1 MCLVFLFALRNLDRF
16 VNHLHLQVGCQKQP
30 GKCLPLQFL
39 LGFGD
44 RTRVREGGRERREGR
59 ELGNNLRNKKKMM
72 RILNCWKREKNI
84 SRRKRLIMSDGTI
97 EATMKTE
104 SKGV

>member
-1 MCLVFLFALRNLDRF
+1 
-16 VNHLHLQVGCQKQP
+16 
-30 GKCLPLQFL
+30 
-39 LGFGD
+39 
-44 RTRVREGGRERREGR
+44 
-59 ELGNNLRNKKKMM
+59 MM

-104 SKGV
+104 GKGV